1 MQEENT
7 PVILMDLPTTVRGF
21 VCLGED
27 FNPVIIINAR
37 MSAEQQKIT
46 YIHEKAHL
54 DSGELWD
61 ETYDEY
67 GAS

>member
-1 MQEENT
+1 MTEDNT

-27 FNPVIIINAR
+27 FNPIIIINAR

-46 YIHEKAHL
+46 YLHEKQHL

-61 ETYDEY
+61 DNYHEY